1 MAPADLQDNRL
12 QQRAARSDQASRAK
26 TEAAI
31 LAQPDMAD
39 NVQTP
44 SAEDLEKLR
53 EELAAEQQARQE
65 RIERFAEERKAP
77 PPPRPPVQPLSEAEI

>member
-1 MAPADLQDNRL
+1 MAPEDLQDNRL
-12 QQRAARSDQASRAK
+12 QQRSARSDQASKAK
-26 TEAAI
+26 AEAAI
-31 LAQPDMAD
+31 LAQPDLAD

-44 SAEDLEKLR
+44 SAEDLAKLK
-53 EELAAEQQARQE
+53 EELTAEHQAREE